1 MNPSSTDQTAV
12 YLGTQPVEPIQP
24 WPIAVTNPAGGT
36 LIKELVGGG
45 KLDTIRAVDEASR
58 SMEAWESKS
67 SAERSRTLHNIASTL
82 RGDEV
87 QAQLS
92 TLISQ
97 ETGKRISEA
106 QAELNLSAAFF
117 DWFGDAIASRHGE
130 TWEIVPGISHEVRHQ
145 AIGVV
150 GVITPWNFPVSIP
163 ARKIAAALAAGCA
176 VVFKPSEVAPLS
188 SLSFAEIVA
197 SHLSQGVLCT
207 IVGEPASVAEVLT
220 GDPRVRAITFTGS
233 TRVGQLIARDAAANM
248 KRAVLEL
255 GGSAPFIVL
264 DDVDIDES
272 VATLMVAKYRNN
284 GQSCIA
290 ANHAWVPQH
299 LYGDFVEAF
308 IKASEDLV
316 IGDPLDQNTTLGP
329 LALPSDPLRL
339 AELIRGAEAD
349 RATVVHT
356 HAEELPSGN
365 FVSPAVCLSP
375 SPTAQIVSEEIF
387 GPVLSILPY
396 SNVDCVI
403 EALQSLRYGL
413 SGYISTN
420 DIERAK
426 RLASRLDI
434 GIIGV
439 NTATPNTP
447 QIPFSGRKFSGIGTE
462 GGMLGLDEF
471 LSHQT
476 IAYSQS
482 RQ

>member
-1 MNPSSTDQTAV
+1 MKTTSTNQTAV
-12 YLGTQPVEPIQP
+12 YLGTQPVQPIEP
-24 WPIAVTNPAGGT
+24 WPIAVTNPSGGT
-36 LIKELVGGG
+36 LIKELLGGG
-45 KLDTIRAVDEASR
+45 KLDAIRAVDEASR
-58 SMEAWESKS
+58 SMEAWESNS
-67 SAERSRTLHNIASTL
+67 SAARSRTLHNIASTL
-82 RGDEV
+82 RGDAV
-87 QAQLS
+87 QAELS
-92 TLISQ
+92 TMISL

-117 DWFGDAIASRHGE
+117 DWFGAAIASRHDE
-130 TWEIVPGISHEVRHQ
+130 AWEIVPGIGHEVRHH
-145 AIGVV
+145 AVGVV

-188 SLSFAEIVA
+188 SLSFAEIVS
-197 SHLSQGVLCT
+197 SHLPQGVLCT
-207 IVGEPASVAEVLT
+207 VVGEPTSVAQVMT
-220 GDPRVRAITFTGS
+220 GDARVRAITFTGS
-233 TRVGQLIARDAAANM
+233 TRVGQLLARDAAANM

-264 DDVDIDES
+264 DDAAIEES

-299 LYGDFVEAF
+299 LYEHFVEAF

-316 IGDPLDQNTTLGP
+316 IGDPFDQNTTLGP
-329 LALPSDPLRL
+329 LALPSDPTRL
-339 AELIRGAEAD
+339 AELIRGAED
-349 RATVVHT
+349 EQATVVHT
-356 HAEELPSGN
+356 HSEELPHGN

-375 SPTAQIVSEEIF
+375 NPTAHIVREEIF

-396 SNVDCVI
+396 SNLDYVV
-403 EALQSLRYGL
+403 EALRSLRYGL
-413 SGYISTN
+413 SGYIATN

-426 RLASRLDI
+426 RLARRLDI

-447 QIPFSGRKFSGIGTE
+447 QIPFSGRKFSGMGTE

-471 LSHQT
+471 LFHQT
-476 IAYSQS
+476 VAYSQS